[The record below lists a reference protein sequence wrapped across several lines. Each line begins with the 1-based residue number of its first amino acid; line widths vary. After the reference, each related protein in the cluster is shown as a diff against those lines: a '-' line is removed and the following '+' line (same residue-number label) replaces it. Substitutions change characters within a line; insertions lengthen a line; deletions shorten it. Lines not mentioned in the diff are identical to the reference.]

1 MRGYGPRRFTTESAK
16 IMTIE
21 DKIKLLQMAVIWLI
35 LMVIGLFLLAIAPA
49 HAGEHPTLGQCMA
62 ASAMA
67 GAHNYEWQEKKF
79 SREDCEAITTPA
91 PNAVEPAPKISDTPM
106 GVNLQK
112 PDPVEIHIHNPPPP
126 APVII
131 QKPSPTINIHI
142 HNERGGETTIG
153 PQSTLSDAPATH
165 LKNTHTPHNR
175 YIPTYVPSDV
185 RPDLFVFPPRC
196 CNEYLQYGECDPYTG
211 CAH

>member
-1 MRGYGPRRFTTESAK
+1 MIRVS
-16 IMTIE
+16 
-21 DKIKLLQMAVIWLI
+21 W
-35 LMVIGLFLLAIAPA
+35 LAIGFVFGVYTACTA
-49 HAGEHPTLGQCMA
+49 HAAERPTLGQCMA

-79 SREDCEAITTPA
+79 SREDCEAITNVASKAAEVPA
-91 PNAVEPAPKISDTPM
+91 D
-106 GVNLQK
+106 LQK

-142 HNERGGETTIG
+142 HNEGVPATIG
-153 PQSTLSDAPATH
+153 PQSTLSDAPATN
-165 LKNTHTPHNR
+165 LKNAHTPRNR
-175 YIPTYVPSDV
+175 YVPRYVQSDA
-185 RPDLFVFPPRC
+185 RPDLFLLPPRC
-196 CNEYLQYGECDPYTG
+196 CNDYWPGGCDPYYGAG